1 MPEAGPIPEAIAA
14 YHPDFFPFLIGE
26 TMTESTT
33 PTDELDAAR
42 DALAA
47 ALDAVAEAERVHS
60 AKRAEARTQEALVA
74 TLREAIGAGDLS
86 AADRARAE
94 AVVAGQMADEASDL
108 RRVVLARRDAVR
120 AAEARLILAEAVAGI
135 GHMADDEEQAR
146 IADELG
152 HRLKLAIL
160 PVLRQARERDR
171 ANGSAIDRLKPHK
184 YAVPGLQVLGNNPD
198 QPDVFVFEGKRFG
211 TMGGFTVE
219 QAVKR
224 ALTVAQADLQEEVR
238 RGREDREQGSGNPDG
253 GRLPLLSPR
262 V

>member
-1 MPEAGPIPEAIAA
+1 
-14 YHPDFFPFLIGE
+14 
-26 TMTESTT
+26 MTESTSPTT
-33 PTDELDAAR
+33 PTVELDAAR

-60 AKRAEARTQEALVA
+60 AKQAEARTQEALVA
-74 TLREAIGAGDLS
+74 TLREAVTSGDLT

-94 AVVAGQMADEASDL
+94 AVTARRLEEEAHDL

-120 AAEARLILAEAVAGI
+120 AAEARLIVAEATAGI
-135 GHMADDEEQAR
+135 GAYADDEEQAR
-146 IADELG
+146 IAAELG
-152 HRLKLAIL
+152 HQLKLAIL

-184 YAVPGLQVLGNNPD
+184 YAVPGLQVLGND
-198 QPDVFVFEGKRFG
+198 SDRPDVFVFEGRHFG
-211 TMGGFTVE
+211 TMGEFTLK

-224 ALTVAQADLQEEVR
+224 ALTNAEADLQEEVR